1 MKLKTLLFL
10 CLIALVISSS
20 AAHAQT
26 FSVIHTFTGGADGN
40 GPWAGVTIR
49 GGTLYGT
56 ARAGGNNYFPQGA
69 VYEITHVGSNWT
81 TIPIYLFNFHESDGA
96 YPYARVVF
104 GPDGHLYGTT
114 YLGGTDNAGIIF
126 DLIPPL
132 SLCKTANCSWK
143 ENMLYSFMGY
153 PSDGD
158 EPGYG
163 DLIWD
168 QQGNIYGTTTHGGPS
183 GFGTVYQLTKSGNSW
198 TEAPIY
204 SFSGPDGE
212 QPVVGFKRDDE

>member
-1 MKLKTLLFL
+1 
-10 CLIALVISSS
+10 
-20 AAHAQT
+20 
-26 FSVIHTFTGGADGN
+26 
-40 GPWAGVTIR
+40 
-49 GGTLYGT
+49 
-56 ARAGGNNYFPQGA
+56 
-69 VYEITHVGSNWT
+69 
-81 TIPIYLFNFHESDGA
+81 
-96 YPYARVVF
+96 
-104 GPDGHLYGTT
+104 
-114 YLGGTDNAGIIF
+114 
-126 DLIPPL
+126 
-132 SLCKTANCSWK
+132 
-143 ENMLYSFMGY
+143 MLYSFMGY

>member
-96 YPYARVVF
+96 YPYARVF
-104 GPDGHLYGTT
+104 SDPT
-114 YLGGTDNAGIIF
+114 AIF
-126 DLIPPL
+126 M
-132 SLCKTANCSWK
+132 AR
-143 ENMLYSFMGY
+143 
-153 PSDGD
+153 
-158 EPGYG
+158 
-163 DLIWD
+163 LIWAAL
-168 QQGNIYGTTTHGGPS
+168 TTQ
-183 GFGTVYQLTKSGNSW
+183 V
-198 TEAPIY
+198 
-204 SFSGPDGE
+204 SFSI
-212 QPVVGFKRDDE
+212 